1 MNIIYKNNNK
11 VALYKTNNVKRYR
24 PTRGVV
30 IFSGGI
36 GGSLAAAYS
45 KDGVNFT
52 EMNIINTTYNP
63 SDREFWN
70 AGCYSPQLNRL
81 LLVNNMNTGVTTK
94 KFAYSS
100 NGINWTAATGS
111 TTAPAT
117 SCAWSPTLNR
127 FVAVC
132 GTPLGG
138 TGTAMYSSNGISW
151 TNASYDGG
159 PGNIAIGSY
168 WGSVIWTGNKFVAV
182 GQGDGLG
189 RAYAMYSND
198 GITWV
203 RYALSTSPAD
213 SRFFTGVAWSQSLG
227 RFAAVATDLTT
238 SSSSI
243 YYSSDSITWVAGS
256 ASLTNLSLRDVCY
269 SDEVELFVAVG
280 LNPNVSGTF
289 ASNKIL
295 VSSDGMN
302 WTSVTASFAAPWQD
316 VKYSSELKKFFVV
329 AQSNVDGGRT
339 FLYSTDGYTWS
350 PQTSSYSTNKSYAG
364 IITAPYFGTT

>member
-30 IFSGGI
+30 IFSGG
-36 GGSLAAAYS
+36 GSLAAAYS

-52 EMNIINTTYNP
+52 EMEVISPTGA
-63 SDREFWN
+63 SEFWN
-70 AGCYSPQLNRL
+70 AGCYSPQLNRFL
-81 LLVNNMNTGVTTK
+81 LANRSNTGVTTAK
-94 KFAYSS
+94 VAYSS
-100 NGINWTAATGS
+100 DGINWTAATGS
-111 TTAPAT
+111 TIKPAT
-117 SCAWSPTLNR
+117 ACAWSPTLNR
-127 FVAVC
+127 FVVVH
-132 GTPLGG
+132 GHTSVLGG
-138 TGTAMYSSNGISW
+138 PGTAMYSSDGISW

-159 PGNIAIGSY
+159 PGNYPISSY
-168 WGSVIWTGNKFVAV
+168 WGSVIWAGNKFVAV
-182 GQGDGLG
+182 GTAGANGTG
-189 RAYAMYSND
+189 YAMYSND

-203 RYALSTSPAD
+203 RYGLSTSPVD
-213 SRFFTGVAWSQSLG
+213 NNYFVGVAWSQSLG
-227 RFAAVATDLTT
+227 RFAAVATDF
-238 SSSSI
+238 SNSSSI
-243 YYSSDSITWVAGS
+243 YYSSDSINWVAGS
-256 ASLTNLSLRDVCY
+256 ASLTNLGLRDVCY
-269 SDEVELFVAVG
+269 SDEVGLFVAVG
-280 LNPNVSGTF
+280 LNPN
-289 ASNKIL
+289 ASPTYASDKIL
-295 VSSDGMN
+295 ISSDGMN